1 LSILLGGVPCARAAE
16 DALPP
21 PEGLTER
28 VHDGQLRLSVADAVR
43 LTLLNDTSV
52 RVSQLQQEVQEHGVD
67 RALSPFDPTFSTSM
81 TSSHS
86 TLTTITQLAGAP
98 TLTTEDRRG
107 QIALHRTFAT
117 GTALSLSLDAGRSFT
132 NSSYASIN
140 PSFSSG
146 LSFGLSQPL
155 LRGLGPFTHR
165 APILIAESAVR
176 QSQAT
181 LEAQLSGV
189 VARTINSY
197 WEVVEAREN
206 LAVQRKSLELA
217 EATHKQK
224 QRELELGVLSPLDI
238 YGSEQGVTGRRLN
251 VIAVEFN
258 LMRAEEQLRTL
269 IGADLDPEIRALP
282 LDLLDSPAPEGE
294 WLTVDEDAAVARALE
309 RRPERV
315 ATQEAA
321 AVADINVRLSRDA
334 LRPDLSLNASYTYNG
349 VAGTELDTR
358 TNPPLILREAG
369 LFDALSQIRS
379 RNFPSYALS
388 LQMSVPL
395 RNRAAQAAVAD
406 AVVAQQQSRYNLRKQ
421 QQDIAL
427 EVRNALRQLTQSKLQ
442 MEAARLNRDVA
453 KKRLDAEQRK
463 HELGLITVF
472 FLLDAQN
479 QLAEAEVQLLQSQ
492 TGYQRAVTDVRR
504 VTGDLLP
511 EYDVQVAPSRE

>member
-1 LSILLGGVPCARAAE
+1 LA
-16 DALPP
+16 
-21 PEGLTER
+21 ER
-28 VHDGQLRLSVADAVR
+28 VQDGHLRLSVADAVR

-67 RALSPFDPTFSTSM
+67 RALSAFDPTFATSM
-81 TSSHS
+81 TTSHS
-86 TLTTITQLAGAP
+86 TLTSITQLDGVP
-98 TLTTEDRRG
+98 TLTTQDRRG
-107 QIALHRTFAT
+107 QIALRRTFAI
-117 GTALSLSLDAGRSFT
+117 GTALNVTLDAGRSLT
-132 NSSYASIN
+132 NSSFASIN

-155 LRGLGPFTHR
+155 LRGRGTFTHR
-165 APILIAESAVR
+165 APVLVAESAVR
-176 QSQAT
+176 QSRAS
-181 LEAQLSGV
+181 LEAQLTGA

-224 QRELELGVLSPLDI
+224 LRELELGVLSPLDI
-238 YGSEQGVTGRRLN
+238 YPSEQGVTGRRLS
-251 VIAVEFN
+251 VIGAEFN
-258 LMRAEEQLRTL
+258 LKRAEEQLRTL
-269 IGADLDPEIRALP
+269 IGADLDHEIRALP
-282 LDLLDSPAPEGE
+282 LSLVDSPAPEGE
-294 WLTVDEDAAVARALE
+294 WLSVDEDAAVARALE
-309 RRPERV
+309 RRPER
-315 ATQEAA
+315 ATTQEAA
-321 AVADINVRLSRDA
+321 AMADINVRLSRDA
-334 LRPDLSLNASYTYNG
+334 LRPELSLNASYTYNG

-358 TNPPLILREAG
+358 SNPPLVLREAG
-369 LFDALSQIRS
+369 LGDAFGQIRS
-379 RNFPSYALS
+379 RNFPSYTLS

-406 AVVAQQQSRYNLRKQ
+406 AVVAQQQSRYNQRKQ

-427 EVRNALRQLTQSKLQ
+427 EVRNALRTLTQSKLQ

-463 HELGLITVF
+463 HELGLVTVF

-504 VTGDLLP
+504 VTGDLLAD
-511 EYDVQVAPSRE
+511 YDVQVAPSHP